1 MHGGTGIQTLQSTEG
16 SCGNGAFR
24 WAQAL
29 NEATL
34 PSKTHPKVFLAQGFD
49 AQDPAGD
56 SGWPTG
62 VRGCRDFGIN
72 SACKLDAFRFHS
84 VLCNYSLADGKE
96 GRQTRWRT
104 RARCSRPP
112 RLVSGT
118 APPS

>member
-72 SACKLDAFRFHS
+72 SACEPQHLPAAIRW
-84 VLCNYSLADGKE
+84 LCI
-96 GRQTRWRT
+96 Q
-104 RARCSRPP
+104 
-112 RLVSGT
+112 SG
-118 APPS
+118 